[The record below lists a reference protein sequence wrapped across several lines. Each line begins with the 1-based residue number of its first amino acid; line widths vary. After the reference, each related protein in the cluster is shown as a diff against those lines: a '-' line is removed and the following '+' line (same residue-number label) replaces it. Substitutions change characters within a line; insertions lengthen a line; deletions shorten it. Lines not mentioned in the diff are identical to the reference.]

1 MHIPPRAPVAPI
13 ALAGWPTR
21 RHRVTRPAGETA
33 GRPPT
38 ITDVDHQARE
48 AAPGSAARRVLTGA
62 GAVTAGSMLANI
74 AAYLLHLPA
83 SRWLG
88 PEGYGAFA
96 ALLSAQLLVAVPSLA
111 LQAVVAREHVRGVP
125 RDVLRALG
133 RRAALLV
140 AVVAASV
147 VVPMSLLLDTPVWAT
162 AAALAP
168 GPVLCLLATEQGLLQ
183 GAERFRALGV
193 VLALAGAGKVA
204 PAVAVLAVGG
214 GVGPALATGAV
225 GVGAAWVVAA
235 RVTSGPALAPS
246 SLGTGGDSAGGG
258 TLGNSAGVGPRGDGA
273 ALTSPGVAAVL
284 AAGQVQL
291 VMMALTSVDLLLARA
306 LLAPEDAGRYALGAV
321 AAKAAFWLPQ
331 AVGTVLYPRMADP
344 AGHRG
349 AVRSAVTVLL
359 GIGAVVVIG
368 AAVAAPLVPVV
379 VGEDYRPVA
388 GLLWAFALLGVTLSV
403 LQAFLLAIIASDRTV
418 EAGIA
423 WCGLVLT
430 AIAVW
435 SAPRDVEGVLAAAL
449 VAVVLTT
456 VTAGWRALR
465 SRPA

>member
-1 MHIPPRAPVAPI
+1 M
-13 ALAGWPTR
+13 
-21 RHRVTRPAGETA
+21 
-33 GRPPT
+33 
-38 ITDVDHQARE
+38 DHQARE
-48 AAPGSAARRVLTGA
+48 AAPDSATRRFLTGA

-111 LQAVVAREHVRGVP
+111 LQAVVARELVRGVP
-125 RDVLRALG
+125 HESLRALG
-133 RRAALLV
+133 RRVALLV
-140 AVVAASV
+140 ALIAALA
-147 VVPMSLLLDTPVWAT
+147 VVPVSLLLDTPTLAT

-168 GPVLCLLATEQGLLQ
+168 GAVLCLLATEQGLLQ
-183 GAERFRALGV
+183 GAERFRALGI
-193 VLALAGAGKVA
+193 VLALAGAGKVV
-204 PAVAVLAVGG
+204 PAVAVLAAGG
-214 GVGPALATGAV
+214 GVGPALAAGAV
-225 GVGAAWVVAA
+225 GVLVAWLVAA
-235 RVTSGPALAPS
+235 RIVTAPRRTPPKTPS
-246 SLGTGGDSAGGG
+246 PTTTTTPVRLPSTPPVVS
-258 TLGNSAGVGPRGDGA
+258 
-273 ALTSPGVAAVL
+273 SPGVAAVL

-306 LLAPEDAGRYALGAV
+306 LLSPEDAGRYALGAV

-349 AVRSAVTVLL
+349 AVRSAVGVLL
-359 GIGAVVVIG
+359 GIGTVVVVG
-368 AAVAAPLVPVV
+368 AAVVAPLVPVL
-379 VGEDYRPVA
+379 VGADYQPVA
-388 GLLWAFALLGVTLSV
+388 GLLWAFAALGVTLSV
-403 LQAFLLAIIASDRTV
+403 LQAFLLATIATDRTL

-430 AIAVW
+430 VLAVW
-435 SAPRDVEGVLAAAL
+435 LAPREVSGVLGATLGVVVATTL
-449 VAVVLTT
+449 V
-456 VTAGWRALR
+456 AGWRAFS

>member
-1 MHIPPRAPVAPI
+1 M
-13 ALAGWPTR
+13 
-21 RHRVTRPAGETA
+21 
-33 GRPPT
+33 
-38 ITDVDHQARE
+38 
-48 AAPGSAARRVLTGA
+48 APGSATRRVLTGA

-111 LQAVVAREHVRGVP
+111 LQAVVARELVRGVAP
-125 RDVLRALG
+125 ETLRSLG
-133 RRAALLV
+133 RRVALLV
-140 AVVAASV
+140 ALVAALA
-147 VVPMSLLLDTPVWAT
+147 VVPVSLLLDTSVAAT

-183 GAERFRALGV
+183 GSERFRALGA
-193 VLALAGAGKVA
+193 VLACAGAGKVI
-204 PAVAVLAVGG
+204 PAVAVLAAGG
-214 GVGPALATGAV
+214 GVGTALAAGAI
-225 GVGAAWVVAA
+225 GVAAAWLVAA
-235 RVTSGPALAPS
+235 RIVAGRGLAGRGGVGGHGASARVVGPA
-246 SLGTGGDSAGGG
+246 
-258 TLGNSAGVGPRGDGA
+258 
-273 ALTSPGVAAVL
+273 SPGVTAVL

-306 LLAPEDAGRYALGAV
+306 LLSPEDAGRYALGAV

-349 AVRSAVTVLL
+349 AVRSAVGVLL
-359 GIGAVVVIG
+359 GIGTVVVIG
-368 AAVAAPLVPVV
+368 AAVAAPLVPVI
-379 VGEDYRPVA
+379 VGPDYQPVA
-388 GLLWAFALLGVTLSV
+388 GLLWAFAALGVTLSV
-403 LQAFLLAIIASDRTV
+403 LQAFLLATIATDRTV

-430 AIAVW
+430 AVAVW
-435 SAPRDVEGVLAAAL
+435 LAPREVAGVLGAVLGVVVVTTL
-449 VAVVLTT
+449 V
-456 VTAGWRALR
+456 AGWRAFR
-465 SRPA
+465 TRPA

>member
-1 MHIPPRAPVAPI
+1 
-13 ALAGWPTR
+13 
-21 RHRVTRPAGETA
+21 
-33 GRPPT
+33 
-38 ITDVDHQARE
+38 
-48 AAPGSAARRVLTGA
+48 
-62 GAVTAGSMLANI
+62 MLANI

-111 LQAVVAREHVRGVP
+111 LQAVVAREYVRGVP
-125 RDVLRALG
+125 PESLRSLG
-133 RRAALLV
+133 RRVALLV
-140 AVVAASV
+140 ALIAAVAV
-147 VVPMSLLLDTPVWAT
+147 MPVSLLLDTPALAT

-168 GPVLCLLATEQGLLQ
+168 GPILCLLAAEQGLVQ

-193 VLALAGAGKVA
+193 VLASAGAGKVV

-214 GVGPALATGAV
+214 GVGPALAAGAV
-225 GVGAAWVVAA
+225 GVAVAWLIAA
-235 RVTSGPALAPS
+235 RIVGAPARAH
-246 SLGTGGDSAGGG
+246 
-258 TLGNSAGVGPRGDGA
+258 PRGTT
-273 ALTSPGVAAVL
+273 LTSPGVTAVI

-306 LLAPEDAGRYALGAV
+306 LLSPEDAGRYALGAV

-349 AVRSAVTVLL
+349 AVRSAVGVLL
-359 GIGAVVVIG
+359 GIGAVVVLG
-368 AAVAAPLVPVV
+368 VAVAAPLVPML
-379 VGEDYRPVA
+379 VGDAYGPVT
-388 GLLWAFALLGVTLSV
+388 GVLWAFAALGVTLSV
-403 LQAFLLAIIASDRTV
+403 LQAFLLATIATDRTV

-423 WCGLVLT
+423 WGGLLLT
-430 AIAVW
+430 AVVVWAVPREIA
-435 SAPRDVEGVLAAAL
+435 AVLGATL
-449 VAVVLTT
+449 VVVVLTT

-465 SRPA
+465 ARPA

>member
-1 MHIPPRAPVAPI
+1 M
-13 ALAGWPTR
+13 
-21 RHRVTRPAGETA
+21 
-33 GRPPT
+33 
-38 ITDVDHQARE
+38 DDQARE
-48 AAPGSAARRVLTGA
+48 ATPGSATRRFLTGA

-111 LQAVVAREHVRGVP
+111 LQAVVARELVRGVP
-125 RDVLRALG
+125 AEAVRSLG
-133 RRAALLV
+133 RRVALLV
-140 AVVAASV
+140 AFIAALAV
-147 VVPMSLLLDTPVWAT
+147 LPVSLLLDTPLAAT

-193 VLALAGAGKVA
+193 VLASAGAGKVV
-204 PAVAVLAVGG
+204 PAVAVLAAGG
-214 GVGPALATGAV
+214 GVGTALAAGAV
-225 GVGAAWVVAA
+225 GVAVAWLVAFRIVAA
-235 RVTSGPALAPS
+235 HPGSSARETAPS
-246 SLGTGGDSAGGG
+246 
-258 TLGNSAGVGPRGDGA
+258 
-273 ALTSPGVAAVL
+273 SPGVAAVL

-306 LLAPEDAGRYALGAV
+306 LLSPEDAGRYALGAV

-349 AVRSAVTVLL
+349 AVRSAVGVLL
-359 GIGAVVVIG
+359 GIGAVVVLG
-368 AAVAAPLVPVV
+368 AAAAAPLVPVL
-379 VGEDYRPVA
+379 VGADYQPVA
-388 GLLWAFALLGVTLSV
+388 GLLWAFAALGVTLSV
-403 LQAFLLAIIASDRTV
+403 LQAFLLATIASDRTV

-423 WCGLVLT
+423 WCGLALT
-430 AIAVW
+430 AVAVW
-435 SAPRDVEGVLAAAL
+435 LAPREVAGVLGAAL
-449 VAVVLTT
+449 GVVVVTT
-456 VTAGWRALR
+456 LVAGWRTFR
-465 SRPA
+465 TRPA

>member
-1 MHIPPRAPVAPI
+1 MDP
-13 ALAGWPTR
+13 
-21 RHRVTRPAGETA
+21 
-33 GRPPT
+33 
-38 ITDVDHQARE
+38 QARE

-74 AAYLLHLPA
+74 AAYLLHLPS

-111 LQAVVAREHVRGVP
+111 LQAVVAREHVRGVSH
-125 RDVLRALG
+125 DVLRALG
-133 RRAALLV
+133 RRVALLV
-140 AVVAASV
+140 AVVAALAV
-147 VVPMSLLLDTPVWAT
+147 APVSLLLDTPIWAT

-204 PAVAVLAVGG
+204 PAVAVLAAGG
-214 GVGPALATGAV
+214 GVGPALAAGALGV
-225 GVGAAWVVAA
+225 GVAWLVAA
-235 RVTSGPALAPS
+235 RVTAGPATARS
-246 SLGTGGDSAGGG
+246 RVG
-258 TLGNSAGVGPRGDGA
+258 TLGDSVGAGPRGSGVEPRGDGA
-273 ALTSPGVAAVL
+273 ILASPGVAAVL

-306 LLAPEDAGRYALGAV
+306 LLTPEDAGRYALGAV

-349 AVRSAVTVLL
+349 AVRSAVAVLL

-379 VGEDYRPVA
+379 VGEDYGPVA
-388 GLLWAFALLGVTLSV
+388 GLLWAFAALGVTLSV
-403 LQAFLLAIIASDRTV
+403 LQAFLLATIASDRTV

-423 WCGLVLT
+423 WCGLALT
-430 AIAVW
+430 AVAVW
-435 SAPRDVEGVLAAAL
+435 LAPREVDGVLAAAL

-465 SRPA
+465 

>member
-1 MHIPPRAPVAPI
+1 MRTFHHADNDSPPAPPRHRLTPP
-13 ALAGWPTR
+13 PHR
-21 RHRVTRPAGETA
+21 RLGPATA
-33 GRPPT
+33 HLT
-38 ITDVDHQARE
+38 ITGVDDQSRE
-48 AAPGSAARRVLTGA
+48 VAPGSATRRVLTGA

-111 LQAVVAREHVRGVP
+111 LQAVVARELVRGVAP
-125 RDVLRALG
+125 ETLRSLG
-133 RRAALLV
+133 RRVALLV
-140 AVVAASV
+140 ALVAALA
-147 VVPMSLLLDTPVWAT
+147 VVPVSLLLDTSVAAT

-183 GAERFRALGV
+183 GSERFRALGA
-193 VLALAGAGKVA
+193 VLACAGAGKVI
-204 PAVAVLAVGG
+204 PAVAVLAAGG
-214 GVGPALATGAV
+214 GVGTALAAGAI
-225 GVGAAWVVAA
+225 GVAAAWLVAA
-235 RVTSGPALAPS
+235 RIVAGRGLAGRGGVGGHGASARVVGPA
-246 SLGTGGDSAGGG
+246 
-258 TLGNSAGVGPRGDGA
+258 
-273 ALTSPGVAAVL
+273 SPGVTAVL

-306 LLAPEDAGRYALGAV
+306 LLSPEDAGRYALGAV

-349 AVRSAVTVLL
+349 AVRSAVGVLL
-359 GIGAVVVIG
+359 GIGTVVVIG
-368 AAVAAPLVPVV
+368 AAVAAPLVPVI
-379 VGEDYRPVA
+379 VGPDYQPVA
-388 GLLWAFALLGVTLSV
+388 GLLWAFAALGVTLSV
-403 LQAFLLAIIASDRTV
+403 LQAFLLATIATDRTV

-430 AIAVW
+430 AVAVW
-435 SAPRDVEGVLAAAL
+435 LAPREVAGVLGAVLGVVVVTTL
-449 VAVVLTT
+449 V
-456 VTAGWRALR
+456 AGWRAFR
-465 SRPA
+465 TRPA

>member
-1 MHIPPRAPVAPI
+1 M
-13 ALAGWPTR
+13 
-21 RHRVTRPAGETA
+21 
-33 GRPPT
+33 
-38 ITDVDHQARE
+38 
-48 AAPGSAARRVLTGA
+48 
-62 GAVTAGSMLANI
+62 
-74 AAYLLHLPA
+74 
-83 SRWLG
+83 
-88 PEGYGAFA
+88 
-96 ALLSAQLLVAVPSLA
+96 
-111 LQAVVAREHVRGVP
+111 
-125 RDVLRALG
+125 
-133 RRAALLV
+133 
-140 AVVAASV
+140 
-147 VVPMSLLLDTPVWAT
+147 
-162 AAALAP
+162 
-168 GPVLCLLATEQGLLQ
+168 
-183 GAERFRALGV
+183 
-193 VLALAGAGKVA
+193 
-204 PAVAVLAVGG
+204 
-214 GVGPALATGAV
+214 
-225 GVGAAWVVAA
+225 
-235 RVTSGPALAPS
+235 
-246 SLGTGGDSAGGG
+246 
-258 TLGNSAGVGPRGDGA
+258 
-273 ALTSPGVAAVL
+273 L

-306 LLAPEDAGRYALGAV
+306 LLTPEDAGRYALGAV

-449 VAVVLTT
+449 VTVVLTT

>member
-1 MHIPPRAPVAPI
+1 MA
-13 ALAGWPTR
+13 TR
-21 RHRVTRPAGETA
+21 
-33 GRPPT
+33 RPPT
-38 ITDVDHQARE
+38 ITDVDHEARE
-48 AAPGSAARRVLTGA
+48 AAPDFAARRVLTGA

-125 RDVLRALG
+125 HDVLRALG
-133 RRAALLV
+133 RRVALLV
-140 AVVAASV
+140 AVVAALAV
-147 VVPMSLLLDTPVWAT
+147 APVSLLLNTPLCAT

-193 VLALAGAGKVA
+193 VLALAGAGRVT
-204 PAVAVLAVGG
+204 PAVAVLAAGG
-214 GVGPALATGAV
+214 GVGPALAAGAIGV
-225 GVGAAWVVAA
+225 GVAWLVAA
-235 RVTSGPALAPS
+235 RVTSGPATARS
-246 SLGTGGDSAGGG
+246 RVGTAGDSVGAGPRG
-258 TLGNSAGVGPRGDGA
+258 SGVEPRGDGA
-273 ALTSPGVAAVL
+273 VLASPGVAAVL

-306 LLAPEDAGRYALGAV
+306 LLTPEDAGRYALGAV

-388 GLLWAFALLGVTLSV
+388 GLLWAFAALGVTLSV
-403 LQAFLLAIIASDRTV
+403 LQAFLLATIASDRTV

-423 WCGLVLT
+423 WCGLALT
-430 AIAVW
+430 AVAVW
-435 SAPRDVEGVLAAAL
+435 LAPREVDGVLAAAL

>member
-1 MHIPPRAPVAPI
+1 M
-13 ALAGWPTR
+13 
-21 RHRVTRPAGETA
+21 
-33 GRPPT
+33 
-38 ITDVDHQARE
+38 DHQARE
-48 AAPGSAARRVLTGA
+48 AAPGSATRRVLTGA

-133 RRAALLV
+133 RRVALLV

-214 GVGPALATGAV
+214 GVGPALAAGAV

-258 TLGNSAGVGPRGDGA
+258 TLGNSAGGEHG
-273 ALTSPGVAAVL
+273 
-284 AAGQVQL
+284 GQVQL

>member
-1 MHIPPRAPVAPI
+1 MRTFHHADNDSPPAPPRHRLTPP
-13 ALAGWPTR
+13 PHR
-21 RHRVTRPAGETA
+21 RLGPATA
-33 GRPPT
+33 HLT
-38 ITDVDHQARE
+38 ITGVDDQARE
-48 AAPGSAARRVLTGA
+48 VAPGSATRRVLTGA

-111 LQAVVAREHVRGVP
+111 LQAVVARELVRGVAP
-125 RDVLRALG
+125 ETLRSLG
-133 RRAALLV
+133 RRVALLV
-140 AVVAASV
+140 ALVAALA
-147 VVPMSLLLDTPVWAT
+147 VVPVSLLLDTSVAAT

-183 GAERFRALGV
+183 GSERFRALGA
-193 VLALAGAGKVA
+193 VLACAGAGKVI
-204 PAVAVLAVGG
+204 PAVAVLAAGG
-214 GVGPALATGAV
+214 GVGTALAAGAI
-225 GVGAAWVVAA
+225 GVAAAWLVAA
-235 RVTSGPALAPS
+235 RIVAGRGVVGRGVAGRGGVGGHGASARVVGPA
-246 SLGTGGDSAGGG
+246 
-258 TLGNSAGVGPRGDGA
+258 
-273 ALTSPGVAAVL
+273 SPGVTAVL

-306 LLAPEDAGRYALGAV
+306 LLSPEDAGRYALGAV

-349 AVRSAVTVLL
+349 AVRSAVGVLL
-359 GIGAVVVIG
+359 GIGTVVVIG
-368 AAVAAPLVPVV
+368 AAVAAPLVPVI
-379 VGEDYRPVA
+379 VGPDYQPVA
-388 GLLWAFALLGVTLSV
+388 GLLWAFAALGVTLSV
-403 LQAFLLAIIASDRTV
+403 LQAFLLATIATDRTV

-430 AIAVW
+430 AVAVW
-435 SAPRDVEGVLAAAL
+435 LAPREVAGVLGAVLGVVVVTTL
-449 VAVVLTT
+449 V
-456 VTAGWRALR
+456 AGWRALR
-465 SRPA
+465 TRPA